1 MSFVLQALP
10 NSFWVLSPT
19 SPFRLKCC
27 SRLVSVLGTVTDP
40 PILFVPSLCWRL
52 GFSPPFFWGD
62 VPHWPLASFDLGIS
76 SCDKGWIPKMVQL
89 ASSLRDSMCI
99 CGRLPCGVQHH
110 VFCDALLQQAETCF
124 PKSGHRP
131 IGYSRQA
138 RSLIS
143 LQEASAPSAENCC
156 GACALAHT
164 WINASLLPNWLQV

>member
-1 MSFVLQALP
+1 MSLVFWALP
-10 NSFWVLSPT
+10 NSFWVVSPT
-19 SPFRLKCC
+19 SPLRLKCC

-40 PILFVPSLCWRL
+40 PILFVPCLCWRL
-52 GFSPPFFWGD
+52 GFCPPSLLGQCPTLAVSFFRSQQ
-62 VPHWPLASFDLGIS
+62 LR
-76 SCDKGWIPKMVQL
+76 KGRIPKILQP

-124 PKSGHRP
+124 PKNGHRP

-138 RSLIS
+138 RSLIF
-143 LQEASAPSAENCC
+143 LQETSAPSAENCC
-156 GACALAHT
+156 GACALADT